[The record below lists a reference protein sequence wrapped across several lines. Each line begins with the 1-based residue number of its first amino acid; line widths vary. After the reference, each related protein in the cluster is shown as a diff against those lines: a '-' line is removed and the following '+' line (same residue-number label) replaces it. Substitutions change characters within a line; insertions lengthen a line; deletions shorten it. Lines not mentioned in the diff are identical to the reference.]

1 MTKSTTRVQLDLSPK
16 EVARLNAV
24 MEACDI
30 QTRKELFN
38 NAFTALEWMVRERRC
53 GREVYSTEQYSEVRY
68 ALQLPALNNVELGAD
83 AAKPQCKAATQ
94 EMQKSEGF
102 IEVMPRRA
110 AG

>member
-30 QTRKELFN
+30 HTRKELFN

-53 GREVYSTEQYSEVRY
+53 GREVYSTEQDSEIRY

-83 AAKPQCKAATQ
+83 AAEAKCGAGSH
-94 EMQKSEGF
+94 EMQESEDF
-102 IEVMPRRA
+102 FETMPRRA
-110 AG
+110 VG